1 VRARNAHPTPL
12 GRWGPKDSEHRADAS
27 SALPSRTRRCGR
39 AVPTCRL
46 RHPTSGGMSSTSVRV
61 RDASFAAGIAVR
73 NGGGRYAYLTLDRSR
88 ELR

>member
-27 SALPSRTRRCGR
+27 SGLPSRTRRCGR
-39 AVPTCRL
+39 AVPACRL

-61 RDASFAAGIAVR
+61 RVASFAAGLRCGTVAGATAAAARTVR
-73 NGGGRYAYLTLDRSR
+73 SGT
-88 ELR
+88 